1 MSLEDLER
9 LRCETEGVPYMPP
22 EQRQMLEAA
31 DEANYQQQM
40 QQQQMRQSRFD
51 TRPQGID
58 VYFLDRLVSV
68 KLTPKK
74 DQIALWIMECSSLLE
89 QLTLTNLNSE
99 LYNRLVR
106 DFIEI
111 TDIAD
116 GEGNEEILQSL
127 INRWIVELLGTK
139 SRGDIPMK
147 GVTERIAWVTQRSNQ
162 ESIVKMPEQEQRK
175 GFLGL
180 LPGSK

>member
-1 MSLEDLER
+1 LSLEDLER

-51 TRPQGID
+51 TRPQGVD
-58 VYFLDRLVSV
+58 VYFLDRLVSI
-68 KLTPKK
+68 KLP
-74 DQIALWIMECSSLLE
+74 ALSEQKGLWVMACQSMLE
-89 QLTLTNLNSE
+89 QLTLTNLSAE
-99 LYNRLVR
+99 LYHRIVR

-111 TDIAD
+111 TDVAD
-116 GEGNEEILQSL
+116 GEGNEEILQSM
-127 INRWIVELLGTK
+127 INRWIVEVVTTK
-139 SRGDIPMK
+139 SCGYIPMK
-147 GVTERIAWVTQRSNQ
+147 GATERFMWVTQRSTQ
-162 ESIVKMPEQEQRK
+162 ESVIKMPEQEQRK

>member
-1 MSLEDLER
+1 
-9 LRCETEGVPYMPP
+9 MPP
-22 EQRQMLEAA
+22 EQRRMLEAA

-68 KLTPKK
+68 KLPPLNEQKG
-74 DQIALWIMECSSLLE
+74 LWVMACASLLE
-89 QLTLTNLNSE
+89 QFTLTNLNAE
-99 LYNRLVR
+99 LFNRLNR
-106 DFIEI
+106 DFVEI
-111 TDIAD
+111 TDVAD
-116 GEGNEEILQSL
+116 GEGNEQILQSM
-127 INRWIVELLGTK
+127 INRLIVELLSTK
-139 SRGDIPMK
+139 SRGDFPVK
-147 GVTERIAWVTQRSNQ
+147 GTTERISWYSNRSNQ